1 MIYTIPLQPTAAQ
14 SMSCPIAGLQC
25 QIWLRQLA
33 TGLYLDLTASTT
45 PLLRGILCQN
55 ETDLIRNPACLLPG
69 RLYFTDTQ
77 GHDDPIFSGL
87 GSRFLLHYED
97 DTS

>member
-1 MIYTIPLQPTAAQ
+1 MIHTIPLLPAAAQ

-25 QIWLRQLA
+25 HIWLRQLS
-33 TGLYLDLTASTT
+33 TGLYMDLTANST

-55 ETDLIRNPACLLPG
+55 GTDLIRNPASPLPG
-69 RLYFTDTQ
+69 KLYFTDTQ
-77 GHDDPIFSGL
+77 GHDDPVFSGL

-97 DTS
+97 NTA